1 MKFDCVYGSN
11 ATTILFGIRLPLH
24 TTAHNEGSTR
34 HLDEKGLLLAAM
46 SRRALLRR
54 IRQFRHAK
62 T

>member
-1 MKFDCVYGSN
+1 
-11 ATTILFGIRLPLH
+11 LH